1 MPNYQNG
8 KIYKLVSNISN
19 DIYIGS
25 TVNKLSH
32 RLNAHKNKANECVS
46 KQLFANDAVIQI
58 ILIESYPCNNKM
70 ELRAKEHHYIT
81 TLVCINKKIP
91 FITDIVIINGDK
103 KEWDK
108 AYRIEHVAEIAARK
122 KTYNVLRAFELAAKP
137 KIYRESHAFELAAK
151 KKTYRESHVAEKA
164 AYNESH
170 KAEIAAQQK
179 AYNELHAVELA
190 AKRKAKYLEK
200 KAQTTELTI

>member
-32 RLNAHKNKANECVS
+32 RLNEHKHKANACVS
-46 KQLFANDAVIQI
+46 KQLFTDDAVIQI
-58 ILIESYPCNNKM
+58 ILIETCPCNNKS
-70 ELRAKEHHYIT
+70 ELTAREHHYIT
-81 TLVCINKKIP
+81 TLVCINKRIP
-91 FITDIVIINGDK
+91 FVTDIVVVNGDR
-103 KEWDK
+103 KEWTKAWGK
-108 AYRIEHVAEIAARK
+108 AY
-122 KTYNVLRAFELAAKP
+122 Y
-137 KIYRESHAFELAAK
+137 ESHADEILAQNK
-151 KKTYRESHVAEKA
+151 

-170 KAEIAAQQK
+170 AAEISAYQKAYYESHAAEKSSYQK
-179 AYNELHAVELA
+179 AYNELHADELA
-190 AKRKAKYLEK
+190 AKRKAKYLKK